1 MLFPISEFWHIQH
14 VHVLT
19 VMLVAFSICRDLC
32 HPLVASGHLLVA
44 SGHLLVASG
53 HLLVASGHLLVASGH
68 LLVAS
73 GHLLVASGHLLVAS
87 GHLLLASVQDV
98 SVLGSSVS
106 FVLQNTIN
114 IDIATKTVHLED
126 RTVC

>member
-1 MLFPISEFWHIQH
+1 MLFPISVFWHKQH

-68 LLVAS
+68 NLKGAVP
-73 GHLLVASGHLLVAS
+73 GR
-87 GHLLLASVQDV
+87 Q
-98 SVLGSSVS
+98 
-106 FVLQNTIN
+106 
-114 IDIATKTVHLED
+114 
-126 RTVC
+126 